1 MTILRELLSTAIKWK
16 IGCDGQLEDVQTDK
30 LNTGIIAS
38 STDGPIQF
46 NSDIDLNGKFITGNN
61 ATLNGLASISAT
73 TFNGDVTGNVTGTVS
88 SLSNLTTNDLSEGG
102 DNKYFSNTL
111 ARDAVSVIENVGDGS
126 LEYDSI
132 RGIITYTGPSALET
146 RAHFSGST
154 SVTVSDGV
162 VSIGQPVE
170 TISEVTF
177 AKVTSADIVGD
188 VTGNVTGD
196 VTGDVTGNVTGTV
209 SSLSNLTTND
219 LSEGDDNKYFSNTL
233 ARDAVSVT
241 YNGGDGSLVYNKG
254 TGAFT
259 YTGPSALETRA
270 HFSGSTSVT
279 VSDGAV
285 SIGQPVEPTS
295 EVTFAKVTVANSPQ
309 GPNDLANKS
318 YVDNLIQGLDVKPSV
333 KAATVSNIDLASIL
347 PTTIDGV
354 GLSNGDRI
362 LLKDQDDRAENG
374 IFVVNIDEMSGITL
388 TRTGDMD
395 DSSEI
400 KGAFVFV
407 EGGSLNK
414 NAGFVSTATGGADGT
429 IAGSIAPHL
438 ISFTQFSGAGM
449 IDAGNGLS
457 KNGNNLSVNSTLE
470 HVTKVGTLTGLT
482 LGGQLD
488 LDNNSIVNATNVTAT
503 NVTATNVSADDVT
516 TKELKIANNSNHS
529 VTLMPSSSATGH
541 YDLILP
547 DTDGGSGEVLTT
559 NGAGELSWG
568 SGGGGVVKQ
577 MISKTS
583 FGDGLKLPDVFTTT
597 TDVISPAA
605 YQIDITPVSDTSKIL
620 IMFKVGFRCSV
631 EAGQRITF
639 TITRKTTGVEESV
652 TVVTDSAQGTGN
664 AGGPFNGIYTSNFV
678 DEPSTKSK
686 VTYAL
691 GFQLE
696 SDNDV
701 VELGYESGIVGGDS
715 CSNCLVLHE
724 SEGSGKSS
732 SIISLSTDAKG
743 AYYNDGTLHL
753 GSGFTASSAS
763 NVSGLALHL
772 GGNYRLPATTGGL
785 GLGDVTKNG
794 GILSIDGGNVSYG
807 TKYFETTDNTTIT
820 DISLTNLLNNSQ
832 TNILIKNISNRGLII
847 NKSLNGVVTN
857 YTSPITVPTLG
868 LLLVSIQKIGDGNA
882 IFRAEL
888 LA

>member
-196 VTGDVTGNVTGTV
+196 VTGNVTGTV

-270 HFSGSTSVT
+270 HFSGSTGVT

-488 LDNNSIVNATNVTAT
+488 LDNNSIVNAT

-772 GGNYRLPATTGGL
+772 GGNYRLPATTGGI

>member
-241 YNGGDGSLVYNKG
+241 YIGGDGSLVYNKG

-270 HFSGSTSVT
+270 HFSGSTGVT

-488 LDNNSIVNATNVTAT
+488 LDNNSIVNAT

-772 GGNYRLPATTGGL
+772 GGNYRLPATTGGI

>member
-196 VTGDVTGNVTGTV
+196 VTGNVTGTV

-241 YNGGDGSLVYNKG
+241 YIGGDGSLVYNKG

-270 HFSGSTSVT
+270 HFSGSTGVT

-503 NVTATNVSADDVT
+503 NVIATNVSADDVT

-772 GGNYRLPATTGGL
+772 GGNYRLPATTGGI